1 MDLYADLVIESL
13 KIYGQDVYYLPR
25 QLMNH
30 DTLLGDDV
38 TSRFPTSHKIEMYIE
53 NVEGFD
59 GEGDLYTR
67 FGVEI
72 RDEATFVVSK
82 TRFSA
87 QVQRP
92 DNEIDTDRPTEG
104 DLIYLPLT
112 NKMFEIQH
120 VEHEQPFYQ
129 IENVPVYKMRA
140 TLFEYTGEDL
150 DTGIDDIQDIEK
162 LGAYQY
168 IVSVKPTGDAVAVAS
183 ISFTT
188 YDSPI
193 GNVGDVDAIFLT
205 DSGNYYTIPPTITFT
220 GGGSSSF
227 SLGDSASA
235 TATIDA
241 STGRVNGLTLTSSG
255 TNYDSAPTINFSG
268 GNLGTDSDYRIGDT
282 VQQILAG
289 GIKITGEVQRI
300 VKDSAGDSSE
310 HIYLAHVGAD
320 DGKYHTFVPGGEI
333 INITRGGV
341 IGRGLT
347 INSVTEDNKISET
360 EQNDIFRNLSNDF
373 LDFTENNPFGDVENN

>member
-1 MDLYADLVIESL
+1 
-13 KIYGQDVYYLPR
+13 
-25 QLMNH
+25 MNH
-30 DTLLGDDV
+30 DDLLGDDV

-82 TRFSA
+82 TRFA
-87 QVQRP
+87 TQVQRP
-92 DNEIDTDRPTEG
+92 DNDIDTDRPTEG

-289 GIKITGEVQRI
+289 GIKITGEIQRI
-300 VKDSAGDSSE
+300 VNDSAGCLLYTSPSPRD
-310 HIYLAHVGAD
+310 
-320 DGKYHTFVPGGEI
+320 
-333 INITRGGV
+333 
-341 IGRGLT
+341 
-347 INSVTEDNKISET
+347 
-360 EQNDIFRNLSNDF
+360 
-373 LDFTENNPFGDVENN
+373 

>member
-1 MDLYADLVIESL
+1 MARNLYFSEKVRSEMDLYADLVIESL

-30 DTLLGDDV
+30 DDLLGDDV

-150 DTGIDDIQDIEK
+150 DTGIDDI
-162 LGAYQY
+162 
-168 IVSVKPTGDAVAVAS
+168 
-183 ISFTT
+183 
-188 YDSPI
+188 
-193 GNVGDVDAIFLT
+193 
-205 DSGNYYTIPPTITFT
+205 
-220 GGGSSSF
+220 
-227 SLGDSASA
+227 
-235 TATIDA
+235 
-241 STGRVNGLTLTSSG
+241 
-255 TNYDSAPTINFSG
+255 
-268 GNLGTDSDYRIGDT
+268 
-282 VQQILAG
+282 
-289 GIKITGEVQRI
+289 
-300 VKDSAGDSSE
+300 
-310 HIYLAHVGAD
+310 
-320 DGKYHTFVPGGEI
+320 
-333 INITRGGV
+333 
-341 IGRGLT
+341 
-347 INSVTEDNKISET
+347 
-360 EQNDIFRNLSNDF
+360 
-373 LDFTENNPFGDVENN
+373 

>member
-1 MDLYADLVIESL
+1 MARNLYFSEKVRSEMDLYADLVIESL

-30 DTLLGDDV
+30 DDLLGDDV

-92 DNEIDTDRPTEG
+92 DNDIDTDRPTEG

-193 GNVGDVDAIFLT
+193 GNVGDVDL
-205 DSGNYYTIPPTITFT
+205 
-220 GGGSSSF
+220 
-227 SLGDSASA
+227 SL
-235 TATIDA
+235 I
-241 STGRVNGLTLTSSG
+241 
-255 TNYDSAPTINFSG
+255 
-268 GNLGTDSDYRIGDT
+268 
-282 VQQILAG
+282 
-289 GIKITGEVQRI
+289 
-300 VKDSAGDSSE
+300 
-310 HIYLAHVGAD
+310 HI
-320 DGKYHTFVPGGEI
+320 
-333 INITRGGV
+333 
-341 IGRGLT
+341 
-347 INSVTEDNKISET
+347 
-360 EQNDIFRNLSNDF
+360 
-373 LDFTENNPFGDVENN
+373 